1 MYRMARQK
9 LSIQQKSTQGKTLQE
24 GFKEFT
30 THCKIKNLA
39 EKTLVYYQAYFTKF
53 ETFLDAMAVK
63 HIAEITKP
71 TIDNYILYLK
81 EETEVNDITVNT
93 SLRAVRAI
101 IYYWQSLGYCPT
113 FKIMLIK
120 ADKKM
125 KETYSDSELRL
136 LLEKPDMKKGG
147 GDFSEYRNW
156 VVINFLLATGVRV
169 GELVSLQIGDVDF
182 EDAIVKVKRGKSRC
196 ERHLPLSKTI
206 TKILMEFV
214 SIRDGEADSFLFC
227 NSYGQ
232 RLDEN
237 SCKHII
243 NSYNKRR
250 GVCKTSLHLFRH
262 TFAKNWILNGGDIF
276 RLQKILGHSSI
287 ETVREYVNMFSN
299 DLKRNFD
306 DFNPLETISNRKGDY
321 ISIRTGGNV
330 ETAKSI
336 LYLCRKSLLPSD
348 TVTRCVASTIR
359 L

>member
-1 MYRMARQK
+1 MARQK
-9 LSIQQKSTQGKTLQE
+9 LSIQQKTTQEKTLQE

-71 TIDNYILYLK
+71 TIDSYILYLK

-101 IYYWQSLGYCPT
+101 IYYWQSLGYCPH
-113 FKIMLIK
+113 FKIILIK
-120 ADKKM
+120 ADKTI
-125 KETYSDSELRL
+125 KETYTESELKL
-136 LLEKPDMKKGG
+136 LLKKPTGKG

-156 VVINFLLATGVRV
+156 GIVNFLLATGVRV
-169 GELVSLQIGDVDF
+169 GELVNIKVVDVCTD
-182 EDAIVKVKRGKSRC
+182 EGIVKVRRGKSRR

-206 TKILMEFV
+206 TKILMEYL
-214 SIRDGEADSFLFC
+214 SIRNGEADDYLFC
-227 NSYGQ
+227 NSYGGK
-232 RLDEN
+232 LDEN
-237 SCKHII
+237 SCKHTI

-287 ETVREYVNMFSN
+287 ETVREYVNMFSD

-306 DFNPLETISNRKGDY
+306 DFNPLETISREKGNY
-321 ISIRTGGNV
+321 INIPKKG
-330 ETAKSI
+330 AK
-336 LYLCRKSLLPSD
+336 R
-348 TVTRCVASTIR
+348 
-359 L
+359 